1 MSRDM
6 AFDQMFKVWQIH
18 HDKTKVQT
26 LQPRNNSDFA
36 LKKHCDDDE
45 EEDDNDD
52 DDLFSESD
60 TATTDNNDSSE
71 SSSIELVDEAIVK
84 PPYNCECDGGDNNN
98 HLHQVALDSTYK
110 GTVSVIHELLFQSN
124 FFPKV
129 LKKYDRCQGKKKKPI
144 FFFFYLN
151 T

>member
-26 LQPRNNSDFA
+26 LQPSNNSDFS
-36 LKKHCDDDE
+36 LKKHCADDE
-45 EEDDNDD
+45 EEEEDDE

-60 TATTDNNDSSE
+60 TATTTTDNNDSSE
-71 SSSIELVDEAIVK
+71 SSSTELVDEAIVK
-84 PPYNCECDGGDNNN
+84 PPYHCECDGGGDNNH
-98 HLHQVALDSTYK
+98 HLQQVALDSTFK
-110 GTVSVIHELLFQSN
+110 GSVSVIHELLFQSN

-129 LKKYDRCQGKKKKPI
+129 LTKYERCQGKKKKL
-144 FFFFYLN
+144 FV
-151 T
+151 